1 MIGIYVL
8 VFTIYYHSIHS
19 IVHRKIST
27 KNFPKTQTTA
37 RTTTGTIITNFYLRL
52 TKRDGDQRDMVKS
65 RNCLCVA
72 PLLPAPLVAQ
82 S

>member
-19 IVHRKIST
+19 IVM
-27 KNFPKTQTTA
+27 
-37 RTTTGTIITNFYLRL
+37 TIVDVDPETPF
-52 TKRDGDQRDMVKS
+52 
-65 RNCLCVA
+65 
-72 PLLPAPLVAQ
+72 Q